1 MLRLLFTQNSKPLFM
16 HRKILILFST
26 LLFAASLCAQVADSI
41 GTKSSTAAEKPF
53 ASLKTSI
60 EEMNE
65 KAKRI
70 KSLLIP
76 AGMITYGF
84 IALENDG
91 LKNLDNRIKEE
102 IWTEHPHRQIT
113 IDNYLQYA
121 PAAAVYGLNAAGI
134 KGKNNFR
141 DRTMIY
147 LLSNAVMGIT
157 VQSLKAVTRIQ
168 RPDGFGTNA
177 FPSGHTATA
186 FVAAEFLHQEYK
198 DISPWYGIAGYAMAT
213 TTAYLRMYNNK
224 HWFRDLAPG
233 AGIGII
239 STKLAYW
246 IYPSVKRKFF
256 KNKPMNTIAMPF
268 YQNKTIGFTLIHSFA
283 VK

>member
-1 MLRLLFTQNSKPLFM
+1 MKRLF
-16 HRKILILFST
+16 ILA
-26 LLFAASLCAQVADSI
+26 LLTIISCALLNAQVTDSI
-41 GTKSSTAAEKPF
+41 HLNNSQVLEKPF
-53 ASLKTSI
+53 ESLTTSI
-60 EEMNE
+60 RSLNE
-65 KAKRI
+65 KSKRI

-91 LKNLDNRIKEE
+91 LKKLDNSIKQE
-102 IWTEHPHRQIT
+102 IWTERPHNSIT
-113 IDNYLQYA
+113 VDNYLQYA
-121 PAAAVYGLNAAGI
+121 PAVAVYGLNAMGI

-147 LLSNAVMGIT
+147 LLSNAIMGTT
-157 VQSLKAVTRIQ
+157 VQSLKAITRVQ

-198 DISPWYGIAGYAMAT
+198 DVSPWYGIAGYAMAT
-213 TTAYLRMYNNK
+213 TTAYLRMYNNR

-246 IYPSVKRKFF
+246 IYPSIKRTFF
-256 KNKPMNTIAMPF
+256 KNKPMNTMVMPF
-268 YQNKTIGFTLIHSFA
+268 YQNKTIGFSFVHSFA
-283 VK
+283 GK